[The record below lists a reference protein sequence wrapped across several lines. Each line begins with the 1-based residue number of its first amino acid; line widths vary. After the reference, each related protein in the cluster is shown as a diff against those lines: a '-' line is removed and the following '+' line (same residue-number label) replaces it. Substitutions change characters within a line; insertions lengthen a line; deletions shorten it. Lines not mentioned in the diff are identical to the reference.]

1 MLLRLLG
8 WRMKNDR
15 SLELRGGIGRKGL
28 GKLPL
33 CIALETMGLL
43 ASGLLVVEHV
53 VLSDQFPHSG
63 FLAAEYVCRALFELI
78 LCRASI
84 LHLCLWPAVV
94 EGGGYNISGVVVLS
108 AAGHCINSLP
118 FAGGT
123 YILECLYISCIS

>member
-43 ASGLLVVEHV
+43 ATGLLVVEHV
-53 VLSDQFPHSG
+53 VLSGQFPHSG
-63 FLAAEYVCRALFELI
+63 FSAAEYVCRALFVLI

-84 LHLCLWPAVV
+84 LHLCFWQAVV
-94 EGGGYNISGVVVLS
+94 VRGGCNVSGLAVLS
-108 AAGHCINSLP
+108 AVGYCINS
-118 FAGGT
+118 
-123 YILECLYISCIS
+123 E